1 MTKLV
6 ARNVTLAALCIALLV
21 PAALI
26 ATGRAGYRVFIVST
40 GSMMPSISPNSVAI
54 VERGVYRV
62 GQTISFMTASGVVT
76 HRLLERRADG
86 SLVTK
91 GDANATADPGTVS
104 PEDVIGGVIAA
115 PPLMGYL
122 LIYLKDPL
130 GVASLLLAIV
140 CVWLGGS
147 LADQRKGQRSARA

>member
-91 GDANATADPGTVS
+91 GDANATSRTRWES
-104 PEDVIGGVIAA
+104 PRSCWRSSA
-115 PPLMGYL
+115 
-122 LIYLKDPL
+122 
-130 GVASLLLAIV
+130 
-140 CVWLGGS
+140 CGS
-147 LADQRKGQRSARA
+147 AGRSPISARGSAAHGPRARQPSQAPR